1 MTFSVTW
8 NQHDYG
14 KENIN
19 SFYVRASLES
29 GGTFLNFWQPDLIE
43 NEGLQPFKF
52 LRVSLDMRR
61 NQVLGKNSQM
71 AFRFNSGLGYAYSDN
86 KVLPYE
92 KNFFVGGSNSVRA
105 WRPRRLGQGT
115 KPPALSTDPVADG
128 LYDYRFEKP
137 GDVLIEASMEFR
149 QKLFGFVNYALF
161 IDAGNVWSLSS
172 NSDPQTKFD
181 GSKFY
186 NEFGVGTGFGL
197 RFDFTFLILR
207 IDVGMKAYDPGR
219 PAGDRFV
226 LDQVKFFKP
235 FGTGREPVIYNIGIG
250 YPF

>member
-1 MTFSVTW
+1 MSFSVTW

-14 KENIN
+14 AAKTN
-19 SFYVRASLES
+19 SFFIRGSVES
-29 GGTFLNFWQPDLIE
+29 GGTFLNIWEPQIIQKE
-43 NEGLQPFKF
+43 NLQPFKY
-52 LRVSLDMRR
+52 LRANVDLRR
-61 NQVLGKNSQM
+61 NQYFGKNSQV
-71 AFRFNSGLGYAYSDN
+71 AFRINSGIGYAYSSN

-115 KPPALSTDPVADG
+115 KPPTLSGDPTGNG
-128 LYDYRFEKP
+128 LFDYRFEKP
-137 GDVLIEASMEFR
+137 GDILLEGSVELR

-161 IDAGNVWSLSS
+161 VDAGNVWSLSS
-172 NSDPQTKFD
+172 ISDPKAKFKP
-181 GSKFY
+181 GQFY

-207 IDVGMKAYDPGR
+207 FDVGIKAYDPAR
-219 PAGDRFV
+219 PDGNRFV
-226 LDQVKFFKP
+226 LDKVKFFKP
-235 FGTGREPVIYNIGIG
+235 FGTDREPVIYNIGIG